1 MHRGRVTLLI
11 GVVSTVACVAAM
23 ACTTVSTDPD
33 TVVAVRFDGSAY
45 PSIVVGD
52 SLRDSLGALQPIR
65 ATGLNY
71 NGDAVEGAG
80 FVFSSP
86 DTNLRVFD
94 FGGDGMAFARSRKTD
109 GSPARIFATVG
120 SLQSQPDSLLIVVR
134 ADSIKSVKDADT
146 VNVSPSSG
154 EASNASTPVQ
164 FTVFGDTLALAPKV
178 TVPGWLVSFQL
189 RYHGALLPTTDTTQA
204 YTFVVVGSGTD
215 ARRKPTFIDSTDA
228 SGKVERAVFVRA
240 PRQPEDTIFLIATIR
255 QRKTGTTPIS
265 NEIRL
270 LLRPG
275 TTTTTRVSLP

>member
-1 MHRGRVTLLI
+1 MHRGRVALLI
-11 GVVSTVACVAAM
+11 GVVSAVACVAAL
-23 ACTTVSTDPD
+23 ACTDVSTDPD

-52 SLRDSLGALQPIR
+52 SLRDSLGALQPVR

-71 NGDAVEGAG
+71 KGEAVDGAD

-86 DTNLRVFD
+86 DTNLRLNNE
-94 FGGDGMAFARSRKTD
+94 GMVFARSRKTD
-109 GSPARIFATVG
+109 ATPARIFATVG

-134 ADSIKSVKDADT
+134 ADSIKSVKDVDT
-146 VNVSPSSG
+146 VNVSTSSG

-164 FTVFGDTLALAPKV
+164 FTVFGDTLARAPKI

-189 RYHGALLPTTDTTQA
+189 RYRGTLLPTTDTTQA

-228 SGKVERAVFVRA
+228 SGKAERAVFVRA
-240 PRQPEDTIFLIATIR
+240 PRQPEDTIFLIATVR
-255 QRKTGTTPIS
+255 QRKTGTAPIS

-275 TTTTTRVSLP
+275 TTTTTHVLLP